1 MTQQPNSGGKEM
13 LTRFAAATALGLI
26 MSLAPAAAQQSN
38 QPSGNTGA
46 KVDVV
51 PAQEENEML
60 AQNMVGSNVY
70 NHNNEKIGDI
80 NDLVIERDGKV
91 KAIVVGVGGFLGIG
105 ERNVA
110 IPYHDAKIMH
120 RAEYDQM
127 YGNRGGAGGAG
138 TGAARTGTGA
148 GGAGT
153 TAGGTGAGGAGG
165 AGGTGAGGAGT
176 TAGGTGA
183 AGGTGTTAGTGAG
196 TTAAANQPTD
206 RDLRFV
212 VDASKDQ
219 LKNMPVFTRLSDRNR
234 NTANRGA
241 GGAGGGPTTTGA
253 TGGTGAGG
261 TGMGAGGT
269 GAGGTGAG
277 GTGAGGTSGT
287 GTR

>member
-1 MTQQPNSGGKEM
+1 M

-110 IPYHDAKIMH
+110 IPYHDVKIMH

-138 TGAARTGTGA
+138 TGAART
-148 GGAGT
+148 
-153 TAGGTGAGGAGG
+153 
-165 AGGTGAGGAGT
+165 GTGAGGAGT

-277 GTGAGGTSGT
+277 GTSGT